1 MRCLIVDDSPAFR
14 DAASTMLELAGIS
27 VVGMAR
33 NAVEALSSYR
43 DLQPDVTLVDIDLGA
58 ESGFDVAEELHRVSS
73 PAAPVILIS
82 THDEQDLAEM
92 IATSSALGFL
102 PKFAL
107 SPDAIRDLVS
117 GSRGT

>member
-1 MRCLIVDDSPAFR
+1 
-14 DAASTMLELAGIS
+14 
-27 VVGMAR
+27 
-33 NAVEALSSYR
+33 
-43 DLQPDVTLVDIDLGA
+43 
-58 ESGFDVAEELHRVSS
+58 
-73 PAAPVILIS
+73 
-82 THDEQDLAEM
+82 M